1 MPSTPDIFQCQHLI
15 LGWFILARR
24 GFAQRVHDS
33 IEIKPCSFM
42 LSSRQCIVI
51 QIRSENPPR
60 QDMYV
65 VCSRIWMQFQR
76 GVPNE
81 VCYLGSFAIIC
92 QFVSVLQIITD
103 SVVLKGGRSCYSYR
117 LYDFSVTIPRC
128 YKDVYASISFIAQ
141 LDSAILCFVLTSD
154 LNCFKSRIKR
164 HLLFVGSF
172 KQISFVL

>member
-1 MPSTPDIFQCQHLI
+1 MPLTPDIFYCQHLM
-15 LGWFILARR
+15 LGWFVLAKR

-65 VCSRIWMQFQR
+65 VCSWIWMYFQC

-81 VCYLGSFAIIC
+81 VCCLGSFAILC

-103 SVVLKGGRSCYSYR
+103 FVILKGGLSCYSYR

-128 YKDVYASISFIAQ
+128 YEDVYASVSFIAQ

-154 LNCFKSRIKR
+154 LSCFKSRIKR

-172 KQISFVL
+172 KQISCIL